1 MSDYFKMFTSPTIGY
16 ARYLDNNTCTSI
28 DYPSNWYVD
37 NNSIQ
42 GFDVILTDG
51 KSSSIIISQ
60 RPALQADNR
69 TSFTLEDVKRA
80 IIMHDT
86 SFPNLANIPSLYEF
100 PTSVIGDG
108 KFLDN
113 LPSIRADAFTDLTF
127 IKIIRNLFA
136 TVYNDA
142 DAGNS
147 KSKELYVLTIHRNES
162 QIDPSILRHV
172 LDSIH
177 ILH

>member
-1 MSDYFKMFTSPTIGY
+1 M
-16 ARYLDNNTCTSI
+16 
-28 DYPSNWYVD
+28 
-37 NNSIQ
+37 
-42 GFDVILTDG
+42 ILTYENRAV
-51 KSSSIIISQ
+51 SLYL

-80 IIMHDT
+80 IIIHDT
-86 SFPNLANIPSLYEF
+86 SIPNLANIPSLYEF
-100 PTSVIGDG
+100 STSVIGDG
-108 KFLDN
+108 KLDH

-136 TVYNDA
+136 TVYS

-147 KSKELYVLTIHRNES
+147 KSKELYVLTINRNES
-162 QIDPSILRHV
+162 QINPSILRHV

-177 ILH
+177 IIH